1 MKNTI
6 LWALGAGVSLALG
19 IPAADAAE
27 LKVFVGGAMTETVEK
42 IGAQFAKASGNKL
55 EYVSDTTGALQK
67 RLQAGE
73 KADVVVVTAAGLD
86 ALQKENRI
94 APGTRETLVRALIG
108 VAMQPNGTAPDLSS
122 PDSFKASLLKA
133 RSVSYVNPSAGGT
146 SGTYFEGL
154 MKRMGIYDQMKSKIV
169 YRNQGSEV
177 ADAVAKHDAEIGISF
192 IAELAP
198 NKGVKIAGPLPD
210 AIQSPTDYVA
220 GVTAVSANPEAARA
234 FIKAMMAPSGAAVF
248 KAAGLTVL
256 PAAR

>member
-1 MKNTI
+1 MKTKI
-6 LWALGAGVSLALG
+6 VGAAAAAVSLALAM
-19 IPAADAAE
+19 PAAHAAD

-42 IGAQFAKASGNKL
+42 IGAQYAKASGNKL
-55 EYVSDTTGALQK
+55 DYVSDTTGALQK

-86 ALQKENRI
+86 SMQKENRI
-94 APGTRETLVRALIG
+94 AAGTRTTLVRALIG
-108 VAMQPNGTAPDLSS
+108 VAIQPNGTAPDLSS
-122 PDSFKASLLKA
+122 PDSFKAALLKA
-133 RSVSYVNPSAGGT
+133 KSVSYVNPMAGGT

-154 MKRMGIYDQMKSKIV
+154 MKKMGIYDQMKSKIV

-220 GVTAVSANPEAARA
+220 GVTNVSSDPAAARG
-234 FIKAMMAPSGAAVF
+234 FINAMTSASGGAVF

-256 PAAR
+256 PGAH